1 MMRLVISCQL
11 SVISFGVGWFWWGGR
26 QYFGDWCVILYIMY
40 KELPVEG
47 LENVIV

>member
-1 MMRLVISCQL
+1 VV
-11 SVISFGVGWFWWGGR
+11 SVWRGKLWGWEAIFGGVVR
-26 QYFGDWCVILYIMY
+26 YILYIMY